1 MRKLLLAL
9 VLLTWP
15 SAAVAQVDTTYESI
29 TVAATAIGLSASTYT
44 PASAPSQ
51 MATCLARLE
60 TAEIRY
66 RMDGTDPTASE
77 GFLLEVGESLPIMGA
92 PEMARIK
99 FIRTGTTSGTLKVQ
113 CWTRLRPAQA
123 AIELT
128 PAKNDPY
135 GAGFSRSDHPNR
147 ISCTVIVSTAT
158 TVQAVGGSCVA
169 PGAGLSIYI
178 TDIEFGS
185 SAASGVAAD
194 SFPTL
199 KSGTGGTCG
208 AATAVIWQALSAANT
223 TQVANYTVPIKVTA
237 NNELCWIM
245 TTAGSKTL
253 KIQGF
258 IAP

>member
-1 MRKLLLAL
+1 MRKLLLL
-9 VLLTWP
+9 VLCGLW
-15 SAAVAQVDTTYESI
+15 AVPAFAQLDTTYESI
-29 TVAATAIGLSASTYT
+29 SVAASAVGLSASTYT

-66 RMDGTDPTASE
+66 RMDGTNPTASE
-77 GFLLEVGESLPIMGA
+77 GFLLEVGESLPIIGA
-92 PEMARIK
+92 NEMARIK

-123 AIELT
+123 SIELT

-147 ISCTVIVSTAT
+147 ISCQVIVSTAT
-158 TVQAVGGSCVA
+158 TIQAIGGSCVA
-169 PGAGLSIYI
+169 PGAGLSIYV

-208 AATAVIWQALSAANT
+208 AATAVEWQALTAANV
-223 TQVANYTVPIKVTA
+223 TQVANYTVPRKIPA
-237 NNELCWIM
+237 NSELCWIM
-245 TTAGSKTL
+245 TTAGSKTVQ
-253 KIQGF
+253 INGF